1 MAAKLEEAEERAV
14 VEVEVEVVA
23 AGVAAA
29 AAVAR
34 VGLLHQLVLS
44 WSDGPQLALG
54 TPVKA
59 LVRER
64 RSRTK
69 NPVLLSL
76 QPINEPPR
84 WLHALP
90 SARLRLHS
98 PLRPQ
103 LHSTARGPDV
113 PPRPSAGKV
122 DEHL

>member
-1 MAAKLEEAEERAV
+1 M
-14 VEVEVEVVA
+14 VEVEVVVVA

-34 VGLLHQLVLS
+34 VGLLHQLALP
-44 WSDGPQLALG
+44 WSDGPRLALG
-54 TPVKA
+54 IPVKA
-59 LVRER
+59 LVRPG

-76 QPINEPPR
+76 QPPR
-84 WLHALP
+84 WLHAQP
-90 SARLRLHS
+90 SAWLRLHS

-103 LHSTARGPDV
+103 LHSTTRGPDV